1 MIRST
6 VFVAL
11 LASIAVHTSLAA
23 PRAAPDSVQSVI
35 FAEETGRFLA
45 LSASGKVS
53 ANADMSKHY
62 SELATYTNPSSDY
75 VLSSYIASWMNILA

>member
-11 LASIAVHTSLAA
+11 LASISVHTSLAA

-53 ANADMSKHY
+53 ANADMGKHF
-62 SELATYTNPSSDY
+62 
-75 VLSSYIASWMNILA
+75 SYIAS